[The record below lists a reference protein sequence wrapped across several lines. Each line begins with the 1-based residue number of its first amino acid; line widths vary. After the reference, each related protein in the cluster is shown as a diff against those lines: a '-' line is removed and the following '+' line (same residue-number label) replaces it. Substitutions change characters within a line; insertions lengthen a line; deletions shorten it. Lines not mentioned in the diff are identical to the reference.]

1 MNDVILSKGAIVVV
15 FFFHQFSIL
24 IIIPSSYTHSC
35 IDILI
40 GCNALTASG
49 YHMSLL
55 IIGYMQ
61 FVTLYGI
68 YIIDDTISLGEI
80 ISFITYLSIIM
91 IPILHKRL
99 GIFCIFFI
107 ENDTLCMPLSIKI
120 RMIFLTMKGI
130 FFTNKE
136 AIFVQ
141 IVLFH
146 LWWHIMRVFT
156 RRNNTIIT

>member
-1 MNDVILSKGAIVVV
+1 MNDVIFPKGAIVVV
-15 FFFHQFSIL
+15 FFFYQFSIL

-55 IIGYMQ
+55 IIDYMQ
-61 FVTLYGI
+61 FITLYGI

-99 GIFCIFFI
+99 SIFRILFI
-107 ENDTLCMPLSIKI
+107 ENDTFCKPLSIKI
-120 RMIFLTMKGI
+120 RMIFLAMERV
-130 FFTNKE
+130 FFTNEK
-136 AIFVQ
+136 AIFLQ